1 MAEFDREGARAAGYS
16 DAEIDSHLA
25 EEAKPRVS
33 QGLIDRINN
42 TNTAHDIFK
51 SMWEGAK
58 EGFGSSPLGIEP
70 GSQME
75 NFFKDAGWLSD
86 PATGRVGPL
95 RTFNEAIL
103 RPSAVLADTVMRTT
117 NAGIFAGAGLIGQA
131 AKDAGAS
138 DADANRLKR
147 DMVIVGQIAPL
158 LRGTAEPMHRVTR
171 GPMGELIDEPVGG
184 LPNTDDFRAAHK
196 VATEGQENAHVLTR
210 LEAMYEKQGITPG
223 EAVADAAR
231 DPIAKQYLLMEEPLS
246 AAGGEREQFK
256 QNLERIEGNLKKL
269 TEAAETRQLSDEE
282 IMQIM
287 NLTRSRD
294 AMKRMLGE
302 VGPGKGGGGGKPPGP
317 PEDTSVGPPEPR
329 NPKASDGVKAAEDK
343 VLSQLSVGE
352 PDRPRTKMDPYT
364 AGVDSLFPIKK
375 EVEKARGK
383 GLDVPVTDD
392 PYIAARLYGGWVGKA
407 QVALEHEGPFNFF
420 TYENAGPSLKTI
432 LGPVREQLSSW
443 RAFLASSRAV
453 ELEKL
458 KGKPS
463 GIDMEAARTVG
474 QAAPKVYKDQAT
486 AVYEYQN
493 QLTEYLRDS
502 GVLNRNGY
510 KNMLEGN
517 KFYVPWHKLL
527 DEEGIGISPIGTS
540 MQAKNPI
547 KRIEGHTEKTIDPLE
562 SVIKNTYILT
572 AMAEKNVVATKLV
585 DMMLDAEKMRG
596 DLKLSERAIVKSEIS
611 QGGEID
617 RPVYDFLRRNGV
629 EHPSPDIVD
638 FAKEAAAPVGED
650 EIRVFR
656 NGQPERYKVPIEVA
670 RAFKGLDRGD
680 IGLAEQ
686 ILAPLAKSL
695 RAGAVLN
702 PEFAIRH
709 LIRDTTY
716 AFMTWGK
723 EGVFTPAD
731 TLQGLNN
738 LAIGKSAL
746 LRRMSGTIAD
756 QVGLKDYNNW
766 LKGGGGQVSLVALDR
781 RYLQESLRELTDETG
796 LMDRSWNVMRQPDMG
811 PIRKAV
817 NVAAQP
823 LQKYLLEPLQTLTE
837 MATSATHMGA
847 FSKRMRQLEKEGRI
861 PEGFG
866 PDRQVGPAYDAPRLG
881 KFNTDDLP
889 ALRNTDMRIRDG
901 QTTAEGLKSFGYNVE
916 DGQFTDII
924 TKDQPSK
931 KAIIDA
937 AWISRDTSVD
947 MHRMGAKMRGVNM
960 VSVFA
965 NAKIQDTFR
974 IVDLIKNDPVHAAIM
989 ITAGIVIPSILFWQM
1004 NHKDSRYKELE
1015 AWQKDGF
1022 WIVPTDKWEN
1032 ATPQQVAN
1040 RPPDQLRMFGGQLQ
1054 GNNGAI
1060 HRIPKPFNAGVL
1072 FGSGMERLLE
1082 KFVSENPHAFDGWA
1096 KSIIEN
1102 TAGDLVPSA
1111 IAPLIEQ
1118 GMNASRLSGRKVIP
1132 GNLEGQMPE
1141 YQYTPYTTEVAKKLG
1156 MLASA
1161 FPGMHKMEQSEIG
1174 AVKGAARALS
1184 SPMLVENYVRGWTG
1198 TLGVYALHA
1207 ADVGLQKAGILP
1219 SPVKPTATLADMPFI
1234 RAFTVRYPTAGVES
1248 VERFF
1253 SAVAD
1258 NKVLHDTFMRRAAQG
1273 DVNAMQ
1279 RIQAIGGPQMFE
1291 RLDQYKHAITI
1302 HTDLINKVYEN
1313 PKIAPAEK
1321 RQLIDGYYFAMI
1333 RMGQV
1338 GSDLV
1343 DNIDKGLR
1351 K

>member
-1 MAEFDREGARAAGYS
+1 MADFDREGARAAGYS

-117 NAGIFAGAGLIGQA
+117 NAGIFAGAGLVGQA

-196 VATEGQENAHVLTR
+196 AATEGQENAHVLTR

-231 DPIAKQYLLMEEPLS
+231 DPIAKQDLLMEEPLS

-269 TEAAETRQLSDEE
+269 TDAAETRQLSDEE
-282 IMQIM
+282 IMQVM

-302 VGPGKGGGGGKPPGP
+302 VGPGEVGPGKDGGGGKPPGP

-364 AGVDSLFPIKK
+364 AAVDSLFPLKK

-474 QAAPKVYKDQAT
+474 KAAPKAYKDQAT
-486 AVYEYQN
+486 ALYEYQN

-502 GVLNRNGY
+502 GVLNRNGF

-596 DLKLSERAIVKSEIS
+596 ELKLSERAIVKSEIS

-617 RPVYDFLRRNGV
+617 RPVYDFLRRSGV

-680 IGLAEQ
+680 IGFLEQ
-686 ILAPLAKSL
+686 LLSPLARTL
-695 RAGAVLN
+695 RAGAVLS
-702 PEFAIRH
+702 PEFAARH

-723 EGVFTPAD
+723 EGNFTPVD
-731 TLQGLNN
+731 TVRGLTA
-738 LAIGKSAL
+738 LWAEGKNP
-746 LRRMSGTIAD
+746 D
-756 QVGLKDYNNW
+756 FVNW
-766 LKGGGGQVSLVALDR
+766 LKGGGGQVSLVAMDR
-781 RYLQESLRELTDETG
+781 RYLQESLRDLTAETG
-796 LMDRSWNVMRQPDMG
+796 LMTRAWNVMRH
-811 PIRKAV
+811 
-817 NVAAQP
+817 P
-823 LQKYLLEPLQTLTE
+823 LSPLQTLTE

-889 ALRNTDMRIRDG
+889 ALRNTDMRIREELS
-901 QTTAEGLKSFGYNVE
+901 TKEGLKSFGYDPE
-916 DGQFTDII
+916 RGEFTEILS
-924 TKDQPSK
+924 KDQASK

-937 AWISRDTSVD
+937 AWTSRETSVD
-947 MHRMGAKMRGVNM
+947 MHRMGAKMRGVNL

-974 IVDLIKNDPVHAAIM
+974 IVDLIKENPTNAALM
-989 ITAGIVIPSILFWQM
+989 ISAGIVAPSVLFWAL
-1004 NHKDSRYKELE
+1004 NHKDSRYKELP
-1015 AWQKDGF
+1015 AWQKDSF

-1032 ATPQQVAN
+1032 ATPEQAGN
-1040 RPPDQLRMFGGQLQ
+1040 RPPDQIRMFGGQLQ
-1054 GNNGAI
+1054 VNNGAI

-1082 KFVSENPHAFDGWA
+1082 KFASENPHAFDGWLH
-1096 KSIIEN
+1096 SVLEN
-1102 TAGDLVPSA
+1102 TTGDLVPTA
-1111 IAPLIEQ
+1111 VVPLIEQ
-1118 GMNASRLSGRKVIP
+1118 ATNQSRLSGRKVIP

-1174 AVKGAARALS
+1174 AFKGAARALS

-1219 SPVKPTATLADMPFI
+1219 SPVKPLATLADMPFI

-1279 RIQAIGGPQMFE
+1279 RIQDIGGPQMFE

-1313 PKIAPAEK
+1313 PKIPPAEK